1 MFHCKLVNCHFMFNE
16 ALCETN
22 KWVSSFVGPMNSW
35 CANQNKSLILKGW
48 GPGLSTW
55 QVYWWRESLDDL
67 WVVSLQSLSTPCLN
81 KQGLQKA
88 KDALNFFDSFSIKTN
103 IKQLLNTHFQRKHW
117 TFPLLFLCNWFLRE
131 NIFITF

>member
-1 MFHCKLVNCHFMFNE
+1 MSFHVNE

-22 KWVSSFVGPMNSW
+22 KWVSSFVGPIDSW
-35 CANQNKSLILKGW
+35 CADQNKLLILKGW
-48 GPGLSTW
+48 GPGLRTW
-55 QVYWWRESLDDL
+55 QVYWWRERVLMTSEWSVCRVFQLPVL
-67 WVVSLQSLSTPCLN
+67 TYRVFKMRKMHLICF
-81 KQGLQKA
+81 G
-88 KDALNFFDSFSIKTN
+88 SFSIKTN